1 MKIDHKD
8 SFKDFGNQFLVDS
21 KIDGYWGGIKMLEDI
36 VYPFKLQKI
45 KNKIIMEVGT
55 GSGRI
60 LKNLLKFKPKNLY
73 AIEPSKAI
81 KIAKKNLN
89 NKKVKFFNI
98 KGENIK
104 FKNKLDYIFS
114 LGVIHHTPN
123 YELVLKKIKFALKK
137 KGKFILWVYGKEG
150 NELYLFIFNNLRK
163 LTIYMPDFI
172 LRIMSHILNI
182 FCYAYGFLCNF
193 LRLPLQKYFLK
204 IFNKCS
210 FEKRSYIIFDQLN
223 PSYAK
228 YFTKNEIKEV
238 LEKIGFK
245 ILIIKNRHKYSWTVI
260 CEK

>member
-137 KGKFILWVYGKEG
+137 K
-150 NELYLFIFNNLRK
+150 R
-163 LTIYMPDFI
+163 
-172 LRIMSHILNI
+172 
-182 FCYAYGFLCNF
+182 
-193 LRLPLQKYFLK
+193 
-204 IFNKCS
+204 
-210 FEKRSYIIFDQLN
+210 
-223 PSYAK
+223 
-228 YFTKNEIKEV
+228 
-238 LEKIGFK
+238 
-245 ILIIKNRHKYSWTVI
+245 
-260 CEK
+260 